1 VYRVLYHKYYV
12 DELYDL
18 LFVRPVKFAARM
30 LYRFFEQDVV
40 DFAVDGVGKAIRWMS
55 GRLRLTETG
64 YARNYA
70 LSILLGAVILVGYYV
85 FGGR

>member
-1 VYRVLYHKYYV
+1 
-12 DELYDL
+12 
-18 LFVRPVKFAARM
+18 
-30 LYRFFEQDVV
+30 
-40 DFAVDGVGKAIRWMS
+40 MS